1 MVPNLVLV
9 KNQNGAAMRAIR
21 TAKKIGVRE
30 LARRIDRSH
39 GFICNLEAERS
50 YASTETLEAI
60 AVAMDVPVAAITRNA
75 A

>member
-1 MVPNLVLV
+1 MVPNLVPM

-21 TAKKIGVRE
+21 TAKNIGVRE
-30 LARRIDRSH
+30 LARRINRSH
-39 GFICNLEAERS
+39 GFICNVEAEKT

-60 AVAMDVPVAAITRNA
+60 ATAMDIPVAAITRNA